1 MGKSAGIIGG
11 VAGGIGGAFLGGPQ
25 GAMMGYQLGS
35 GLGSAIGGADTANNV
50 GGFYSDA
57 AAQQAALGREAAQMA
72 QFRPVGMT
80 TAFGSSNFDYDQ
92 FGRLKSAG
100 YTLTPEL
107 QAIQQ
112 RALASAGAYNPEL
125 LGQMAQPLGA
135 GAQSLFGLGQ
145 QYLATSPQEA
155 AAQAMAQRQGLLAPG
170 RAAEEARL
178 ATTNFRRGTG
188 GLGVQTGTGSA
199 PSNPLAQALFNAR
212 AQQDAEL
219 AAQADLLG
227 QQRTQF
233 GSGLFTSGAG
243 MLSQLPTLTSAG
255 YAPLTTQLG
264 MAESVEGLG
273 QKALDLSSALA
284 ARQSTAGAQ
293 SGNALL
299 SGGLRSAETGLAGN
313 IAQQGIQSTQNTSL
327 MNTLGGVFSNPSV
340 GNWFNGLIGGGSTGG
355 AYGSMGRVAGL
366 GGSMG
371 TGLLPSGGGFGIS
384 GGGYGG
390 GFGLR

>member
-1 MGKSAGIIGG
+1 MGKSLGAIGG
-11 VAGGIGGAFLGGPQ
+11 IAGGIGGALLGGPA
-25 GAMMGYQLGS
+25 GAMTGFQIGS
-35 GLGSAIGGADTANNV
+35 GLGGALGGGGASSNV
-50 GGFYSDA
+50 GGYYSDA
-57 AAQQAALGREAAQMA
+57 AAQQAAYAREAAQMA
-72 QFRPVGMT
+72 AFRPVGMT
-80 TAFGSSNFDYDQ
+80 TAFGSSNFDYDE

-170 RAAEEARL
+170 RAAEDARL
-178 ATTNFRRGTG
+178 AAANYGRGTG

-227 QQRTQF
+227 QQRATY
-233 GSGLFTSGAG
+233 GAGLFTSGAG
-243 MLSQLPTLTSAG
+243 LLGQLPTLTSAG

-273 QKALDLSSALA
+273 QKALDLSSSLA

-293 SGNALL
+293 SGNMLL
-299 SGGLRSAETGLAGN
+299 RGGLESAQTGLAGN
-313 IAQQGIQSTQNTSL
+313 IAQAGINASGQTSL
-327 MNTLGGVFSNPSV
+327 LNTLGGVFSNPSI
-340 GNWFNGLIGGGSTGG
+340 GNWFGSLIGGGGSTGG
-355 AYGSMGRVAGL
+355 AYGSMGGVPGL

-371 TGLLPSGGGFGIS
+371 TGLRSGGGGFG
-384 GGGYGG
+384 
-390 GFGLR
+390 FR

>member
-1 MGKSAGIIGG
+1 MGKSAGILGG
-11 VAGGIGGAFLGGPQ
+11 VAGGIGGALLGGPS

-35 GLGSAIGGADTANNV
+35 GLGSAIGGQDTAGQV
-50 GGFYSDA
+50 GGYYNDA

-72 QFRPVGMT
+72 AFRPVGMT

-107 QAIQQ
+107 QAIRG
-112 RALASAGAYNPEL
+112 RALGAAGAYNPEL
-125 LGQMAQPLGA
+125 LGQMAQPLGEA
-135 GAQSLFGLGQ
+135 SQGLFGLGARYIAQ
-145 QYLATSPQEA
+145 TPQEA
-155 AAQAMAQRQGLLAPG
+155 AQRYMAQQQGLLAPG

-178 ATTNFRRGTG
+178 MTTNFGRGTG
-188 GLGVQTGTGSA
+188 GLSVQTGTGSA

-212 AQQDAEL
+212 AQQDDQIAARAEQEGR
-219 AAQADLLG
+219 AQSLFGADLYTRGAGLLG
-227 QQRTQF
+227 QV
-233 GSGLFTSGAG
+233 
-243 MLSQLPTLTSAG
+243 PTLTSAG

-264 MAESVEGLG
+264 LAESVEGLG
-273 QKALDLSSALA
+273 QKALDLSSTLA

-299 SGGLRSAETGLAGN
+299 SGGLRAAETGLAGN
-313 IAQQGIQSTQNTSL
+313 IAQAGINSSQQTSL
-327 MNTLGGVFSNPSV
+327 QNTLGGVFSNPSI
-340 GNWFNGLIGGGSTGG
+340 GNWFGSLIGGGSTGG
-355 AYGSMGRVAGL
+355 AYGSMGGVSGL

-390 GFGLR
+390 GFGFR

>member
-11 VAGGIGGAFLGGPQ
+11 IAGGIGGAFLGGPA
-25 GAMMGYQLGS
+25 GAATGFQIGS
-35 GLGSAIGGADTANNV
+35 GLGGALGGGGDSSNV
-50 GGFYSDA
+50 GGYYSDA

-135 GAQSLFGLGQ
+135 GAQSLFNLGQ
-145 QYLATSPQEA
+145 QYLAVSPQEA

-178 ATTNFRRGTG
+178 ATTNFGRGTG

-243 MLSQLPTLTSAG
+243 MLAQLPTLTSAG

-264 MAESVEGLG
+264 LAESVEGLG
-273 QKALDLSSALA
+273 QKALDLSSSLA

-299 SGGLRSAETGLAGN
+299 SGGLRAAETGLAGN
-313 IAQQGIQSTQNTSL
+313 IAQAGINASQQTSL
-327 MNTLGGVFSNPSV
+327 QNTLGGVFSNPSI
-340 GNWFNGLIGGGSTGG
+340 GNWFGSLIGGGSTGG
-355 AYGSMGRVAGL
+355 AYGSMGGVSGL

-390 GFGLR
+390 GFGFR

>member
-1 MGKSAGIIGG
+1 MGKSLGAIGG
-11 VAGGIGGAFLGGPQ
+11 IAGGIGGAFLGGPQ

-35 GLGSAIGGADTANNV
+35 GIGGAIQGGQTANNV

-72 QFRPVGMT
+72 AFRPVGMT
-80 TAFGSSNFDYDQ
+80 TAFGKSNFDYDE

-170 RAAEEARL
+170 RAAEDARL
-178 ATTNFRRGTG
+178 AAANFGRGTG

-219 AAQADLLG
+219 AAQSDLLG
-227 QQRTQF
+227 QQRTSF

-243 MLSQLPTLTSAG
+243 MLAQLPTLTSAG

-264 MAESVEGLG
+264 MAESIEGLG
-273 QKALDLSSALA
+273 QKALDLSSTLG

-293 SGNALL
+293 AGNALL
-299 SGGLRSAETGLAGN
+299 RGGLESSMTGLAGN
-313 IAQQGIQSTQNTSL
+313 IAQQGIQSAGNTSL
-327 MNTLGGVFSNPSV
+327 MNSLGGVFSNPSV
-340 GNWFNGLIGGGSTGG
+340 GNWFSGLIGGGSTGG
-355 AYGSMGRVAGL
+355 AFGSMGGVPGL

-371 TGLLPSGGGFGIS
+371 TGIRSGGGGFGFNPGS
-384 GGGYGG
+384 SG